1 MQESIPY
8 ILIGFFVSILPLI
21 VVMMTAFTKISIV
34 FMLLRNAIGLQQ
46 APPSILLMGIA
57 LVLSIFLIAPVID
70 KTVQQFDGEN
80 FSNKDLKQWYVVVNK
95 VSTPIKTY
103 LNKFATDESKEMFI
117 TVSQEVWPEDFKYK
131 AKENSIFII
140 IPSYV
145 LSELKRAF
153 EIGFLLFLPFL
164 IIDLV
169 VTNILLAMGSMMM
182 SPSLISLPI
191 KLLLFVSVDG
201 WTTLIES
208 LLLSYSI

>member
-70 KTVQQFDGEN
+70 KTVQQFDGED

-95 VSTPIKTY
+95 VSAPIKSY
-103 LNKFATDESKEMFI
+103 LNKFTTEESKEMFI

-131 AKENSIFII
+131 AEENSIFIV